1 MTFAYI
7 HMVYYDNI
15 YYDLRAKSNAQTRV
29 IYQALWLHFQ
39 RYLNINQNPVAV
51 QKKKT
56 ANNVKQIFQIEIHQF
71 WPCCSFIEPGSD
83 TAEVFSYCNTL

>member
-1 MTFAYI
+1 MFCSTLSDLKMALHSNEMTHLHDVCLYI

-15 YYDLRAKSNAQTRV
+15 YYDLRAKSNAQTRI

-39 RYLNINQNPVAV
+39 RYLNINQNTVAV

-71 WPCCSFIEPGSD
+71 
-83 TAEVFSYCNTL
+83 